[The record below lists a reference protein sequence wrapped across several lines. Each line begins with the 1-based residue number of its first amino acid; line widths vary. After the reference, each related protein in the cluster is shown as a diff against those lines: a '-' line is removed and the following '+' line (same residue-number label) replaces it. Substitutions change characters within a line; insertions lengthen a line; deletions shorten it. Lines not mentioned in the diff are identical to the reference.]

1 VARPHMF
8 PDFVAV
14 CAFALLAGLAFAAE
28 NPVVDAKGKSRLKLA
43 AISVTPARWE
53 KEANFATL
61 ERYAREAAAKGA
73 HLVITPEGF
82 LEGYVANENANKDL
96 TEEKYDGVA
105 EPLDGAMV
113 DRVRKLARE
122 LKIHLVLGFAE
133 QRGGRNFNSA
143 ILIAPDGGIA
153 LHYSKS
159 HTAGDEPFNTR
170 GAEFPV
176 AETPFGKVGA
186 LICYD
191 RQLPETSRILAIKGA
206 RLIIV
211 PAWGSYS
218 EMNTVMMRTRAY
230 ENSVYLAFVHPNR
243 VMMIDPGGTIVAEN
257 RGEDGQ
263 LVFAEIDLAD
273 ERIGQG
279 PILRRRAD
287 IYGEIL
293 K

>member
-1 VARPHMF
+1 MARRST
-8 PDFVAV
+8 
-14 CAFALLAGLAFAAE
+14 LLGAATFWACGILAAYGAAAE
-28 NPVVDAKGKSRLKLA
+28 NPAAAPSRKGHLKLA
-43 AISVTPARWE
+43 AVSVTPARWD

-61 ERYAREAAAKGA
+61 QRYAREAAAKGA
-73 HLVITPEGF
+73 RLVITPEGF

-96 TEEKYDGVA
+96 SEEKYERVV
-105 EPLDGAMV
+105 EPLDGKMV
-113 DRVRKLARE
+113 DRVRALAAE

-133 QRGGRNFNSA
+133 RRGGRNFNSA
-143 ILIAPDGGIA
+143 ILVSPDGEIA
-153 LHYSKS
+153 MHYSKA
-159 HTAGDEPFNTR
+159 HTAEDEPFNTH

-176 AETPFGKVGA
+176 AETPFGRVGA

-211 PAWGSYS
+211 PAWGSYG

-243 VMMIDPGGTIVAEN
+243 VMVIDPRGTIVAEN
-257 RGEDGQ
+257 QGEGDQ
-263 LVFAEIDLAD
+263 LVFAEIDLD
-273 ERIGQG
+273 DDRIGRG
-279 PILRRRAD
+279 TIRHRRPD

>member
-1 VARPHMF
+1 MASS
-8 PDFVAV
+8 AI
-14 CAFALLAGLAFAAE
+14 AAE
-28 NPVVDAKGKSRLKLA
+28 NVVADVKAVSRLKLA
-43 AISVTPARWE
+43 AISVTPARWD

-61 ERYAREAAAKGA
+61 ERYASEAAAKGA
-73 HLVITPEGF
+73 QLVITPEGF

-96 TEEKYDGVA
+96 TEEKYDRVA
-105 EPLDGAMV
+105 EPLDGTMV
-113 DRVRKLARE
+113 NRVRELARE

-133 QRGGRNFNSA
+133 RLDGRNFNSA
-143 ILIAPDGGIA
+143 ILISPDGGIA
-153 LHYSKS
+153 MHYSKA
-159 HTAGDEPFNTR
+159 HTADDEPFNTH

-176 AETPFGKVGA
+176 VETTFGKVGA

-206 RLIIV
+206 RLILV

-243 VMMIDPGGTIVAEN
+243 VMVIDPRGTIVAEN
-257 RGEDGQ
+257 DGEGDQ
-263 LVFAEIDLAD
+263 LVFAEIDLGD
-273 ERIGQG
+273 ERIGRG
-279 PILRRRAD
+279 TIRHRRPD